1 MKLVRISED
10 AIIDIDDVQF
20 AIWDD
25 TKQEARIEFKSTD
38 TLIYTKD
45 QKVIDAISGSEE
57 HVIEYK
63 DAESY
68 RQDNN
73 YSIIIS
79 NDNGGVKTIGTRSE
93 VLSLLDQLKNDE
105 TLIIKR
111 TKQKSPLR
119 Q

>member
-10 AIIDIDDVQF
+10 AIIDIGDVQF

-25 TKQEARIEFKSTD
+25 AEQKVRIEFKSTD
-38 TLIYTKD
+38 TFLYTKD
-45 QKVIDAISGSEE
+45 QKALNGICGSDEHSVEYEDA
-57 HVIEYK
+57 K
-63 DAESY
+63 SY

-73 YSIIIS
+73 YSIIIG
-79 NDNGGVKTIGTRSE
+79 NDNAGVKMIGTRSE

-105 TLIIKR
+105 TLTIKL